1 MGFLEELLNACRNG
15 DESRIIDL
23 LQKGISINA
32 QNGEGETPLQIASA
46 NGCIDVVRLL
56 LNQGAFVDLPN
67 YYGWTP
73 LMHATLH
80 GHSDIVVL
88 LLDYKAKVNTFNKLG
103 LAATD
108 IAAWNGDLPILKL
121 LIKAG
126 AVVDGASTSRSNECD
141 FSPLMSAAIRGQSEM
156 FKFLLERGCAINYTS
171 PITELT
177 PLMLAVCNGHQ
188 HLVKMIIEQGG
199 NINKV
204 NMRGQSALDMAI
216 ECNQSEIEAY
226 LYTVSFK
233 NSGSS
238 ASNDILEAVRNG
250 DVLKVSSIVQQ
261 NPAAVNICD
270 GFGTTSLM
278 LAATLGRNDII
289 EILIDSGTDLDVQD
303 MNNGWTALMYAV
315 FHRNAETVKMLIEK
329 GARVDVF
336 AYTGYNA
343 LDLATYIGSS
353 DSDVFQILHRSCEVD
368 DSIQRFSD
376 SSPLD
381 ESDQEFLSPEE
392 NQISVS
398 DPRSPSPSPSKEW
411 SANISQDLQL
421 MMPISSSKSLA
432 NSPIASSGESD
443 DDSEEEFSDLNSSDE
458 EDEKPAS
465 SVFKLLPPDKYL
477 ASILQ
482 DHKVET
488 IRPNFLSRHI
498 KDVNAIPSRKE
509 SCDSI
514 NKPPVNSLR
523 TPHLVKL
530 LMKRRWMHF
539 GATNTLPLDDSLLEF
554 DDSTSQQEG
563 LEYGSTFNLDDSA
576 LKTDDSA
583 LKPDDSTL
591 KFDDLTLKLND
602 LTLKLE
608 DDTLGNSN
616 SNSKSSDATLKSIS
630 NPQALSNSNS
640 FEPDN
645 NTILFERDREK
656 VPASEIEKEED
667 AENAGDLTILLNKE
681 SLQEYVQKFRDQEI
695 DLESFLCLTEDDFKN
710 IGIEAHDSRQKFLDI
725 ISKMRNT

>member
-465 SVFKLLPPDKYL
+465 SVFKLLPPDK
-477 ASILQ
+477 
-482 DHKVET
+482 
-488 IRPNFLSRHI
+488 
-498 KDVNAIPSRKE
+498 
-509 SCDSI
+509 
-514 NKPPVNSLR
+514 PPVNSLR